1 MWRKVRMVSMKDIA
15 AACGVSVATVSKA
28 LNDHKDIGSNT
39 KQSIKNMA
47 KEMGYFPNLSARAL
61 KTNRTYNLGVL
72 FADESMSGL
81 THSYFSNV
89 LDSFKVTA
97 EEQGYD
103 ITFLNCSRKRKN
115 RMSYVEH
122 ARYRGLDGIM
132 IACIF
137 FEDPE
142 VVELLSSNVPVVTI
156 DYVFDGNMSV
166 TSDNISGMK
175 ELVTYIIGKGHK
187 KIAYIHGNETSVTV
201 NRLSSFY
208 NITEEFGLQIPDEY
222 VRPGFYTDMQLAA
235 KRTEELLDLKE
246 PPTCIIYPD
255 DYAAIGG
262 INVIRNRGLRVPQ
275 DISIAGY
282 DGISIA
288 YQFQPN
294 LTTVKQNTREIGK
307 IAAEKLID
315 LIEKPKSTLIEQVIV
330 KAELVKGDSVK
341 QL

>member
-1 MWRKVRMVSMKDIA
+1 MVSMKDIA
-15 AACGVSVATVSKA
+15 AACGVSIATVSKA

-208 NITEEFGLQIPDEY
+208 NITEEFDLQIPDEY

-330 KAELVKGDSVK
+330 KAELVMGDSVK
-341 QL
+341 EL